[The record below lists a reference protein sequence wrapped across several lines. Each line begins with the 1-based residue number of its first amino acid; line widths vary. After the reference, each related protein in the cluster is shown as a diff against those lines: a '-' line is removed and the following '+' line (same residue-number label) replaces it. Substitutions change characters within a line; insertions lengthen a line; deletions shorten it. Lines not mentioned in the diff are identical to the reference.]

1 MVPGNGQPLG
11 PGSLLRVTFSDGTRV
26 LRFISRTERTGV
38 SGSGSRSWFETPLPQ
53 VPVQAELVE
62 GELALDDSGLV
73 FERHGGLGLAP
84 EHPRWMAMVLCYESD
99 LVWPHDSWTALP
111 LMPASEALDPPS
123 AVRLTHPNDCD
134 DYASIVPDDFFDP
147 LWAPGND
154 ESGDGVHCLA
164 LNSEIAQL
172 VVPDLYSPGDL
183 AETEFILEPISFA
196 GPEFAPCVPA
206 PATGEQAV
214 PPKSLD
220 GLRLDPRVASDRAQI
235 VALQQG
241 LISFAEAIRSFVV
254 LLDVP
259 PGLDQQIVKSW
270 RTQFDSSYAA
280 AFHPWPKCALSDDNR
295 DALILVPPSAFAAG
309 VIAQTEF
316 LFGIPH
322 GPANRILAGAVDVSD
337 RLSPARHD
345 ELHPL
350 GINVMLRERDGILL
364 SAARTMSSD
373 SQYRQ
378 LSVRR
383 LMLMLIRTLDREM
396 QWTVF
401 EPNNNAL
408 RREIVQLLRGF
419 LRRLFDAGAFAPA
432 SPEQAYFVR
441 CDETLNPSYVTDA
454 GRLIVEIGV
463 APAEPIE
470 FIVLRI
476 ERSGDGSLQVEG

>member
-1 MVPGNGQPLG
+1 M
-11 PGSLLRVTFSDGTRV
+11 
-26 LRFISRTERTGV
+26 
-38 SGSGSRSWFETPLPQ
+38 
-53 VPVQAELVE
+53 
-62 GELALDDSGLV
+62 
-73 FERHGGLGLAP
+73 
-84 EHPRWMAMVLCYESD
+84 
-99 LVWPHDSWTALP
+99 
-111 LMPASEALDPPS
+111 
-123 AVRLTHPNDCD
+123 
-134 DYASIVPDDFFDP
+134 
-147 LWAPGND
+147 
-154 ESGDGVHCLA
+154 
-164 LNSEIAQL
+164 
-172 VVPDLYSPGDL
+172 
-183 AETEFILEPISFA
+183 
-196 GPEFAPCVPA
+196 
-206 PATGEQAV
+206 
-214 PPKSLD
+214 
-220 GLRLDPRVASDRAQI
+220 
-235 VALQQG
+235 
-241 LISFAEAIRSFVV
+241 
-254 LLDVP
+254 
-259 PGLDQQIVKSW
+259 
-270 RTQFDSSYAA
+270 
-280 AFHPWPKCALSDDNR
+280 
-295 DALILVPPSAFAAG
+295 
-309 VIAQTEF
+309 IAQTEF